1 MSLIQA
7 MFLGV
12 LQALAEFLPISSSG
26 HLILVPALL
35 GWPDQGLTLD
45 VALHVGTAIA
55 LLAYFW
61 RTWAR
66 LGQAVVEGLVDA
78 KARALPEWRLAWLLV
93 LGSIPGGVA
102 GLLFEEQIESS
113 LRDPSQ
119 VALLLVLFGLV
130 LLVADRLGRQTRDLT
145 SLTWRDA
152 LVIGGAQALALAPG
166 VSRSGITLTAALASG
181 FRRVDSARFSFLLGT
196 PLILAAGLLQLVKL
210 ARQGIPAGDAAVFVV
225 GVGTSLVVG
234 LAVIRW
240 LLGYLGRHSVGVFV
254 VYRVVAGIVL
264 LIYFSLLH

>member
-1 MSLIQA
+1 MSLFQA
-7 MFLGV
+7 MFLGA

-61 RTWAR
+61 RTWTR
-66 LGQAVVEGLVDA
+66 LGQAVIAGLTEA
-78 KARALPEWRLAWLLV
+78 KARTLPEWRLAWLLV

-102 GLLFEEQIESS
+102 GLLFEEQIEAS
-113 LRDPSQ
+113 LRDPVQ
-119 VALLLVLFGLV
+119 VALLLIIFGLV
-130 LLVADRLGRQTRDLT
+130 LLAADRLGRQSRELD

-166 VSRSGITLTAALASG
+166 VSRSGITMTAALASG

-196 PLILAAGLLQLVKL
+196 PLILAAGLLQLMKL
-210 ARQGIPAGDAAVFVV
+210 ARQGIPGGDAMVFLL

-240 LLGYLGRHSVGVFV
+240 LLGYLTRHSVGIFV
-254 VYRVVAGIVL
+254 AYRVIAGTIL
-264 LIYFSLLH
+264 LIYFSVLH